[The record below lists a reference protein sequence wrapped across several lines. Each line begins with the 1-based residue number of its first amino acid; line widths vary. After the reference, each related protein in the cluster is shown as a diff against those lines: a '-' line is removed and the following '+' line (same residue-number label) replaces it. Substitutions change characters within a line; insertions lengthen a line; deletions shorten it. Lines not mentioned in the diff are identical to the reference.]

1 MINAEIKAIK
11 IHNNALYVNDELV
24 TFDHNID
31 SLIILSD
38 RIIVLLD
45 IPYDVSELDNIYA
58 VDPKGKVLWRAEKV
72 AKKFPKL
79 RHDPYVGISML
90 DDKLIARQFYGQRYL
105 IDPATGKII
114 ERYTVG
120 RDW

>member
-1 MINAEIKAIK
+1 MVKNIKLHK
-11 IHNNALYVNDELV
+11 NALYINDKLI
-24 TFDHNID
+24 TFDFDID
-31 SLIILSD
+31 TLIVMD
-38 RIIVLLD
+38 DKIIVLLD
-45 IPYDVSELDNIYA
+45 IPYDSSELDNIYA
-58 VDPKGKVLWRAEKV
+58 VNLSGKIIRRIEKV

-90 DDKLIARQFYGQRYL
+90 DDKLLARQFYGQRYL